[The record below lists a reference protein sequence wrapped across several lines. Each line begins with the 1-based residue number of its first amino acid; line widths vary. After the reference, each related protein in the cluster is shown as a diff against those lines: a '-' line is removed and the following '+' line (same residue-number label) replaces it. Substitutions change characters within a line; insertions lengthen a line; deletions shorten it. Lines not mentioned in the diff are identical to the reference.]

1 MASSA
6 LPCPVPPLPSGAS
19 RAGCGWPSLL
29 SLRRLPTTMVAQDR
43 NSTSPITTPATS
55 SGDTSRLVSPPSSPG
70 LGKAL
75 EALLWFEAAAGRE
88 TERNVTC
95 HRGHTEPQTQ
105 PLHQLLLL
113 GNPVSYTHSWGCQE
127 LTPAIAALLLGI
139 SRWSHWGVIHNCEG
153 FFLPGFCVP
162 GTD

>member
-88 TERNVTC
+88 RDREKC
-95 HRGHTEPQTQ
+95 HLSQGSHRASDTATAP
-105 PLHQLLLL
+105 
-113 GNPVSYTHSWGCQE
+113 
-127 LTPAIAALLLGI
+127 TPALGK
-139 SRWSHWGVIHNCEG
+139 SR
-153 FFLPGFCVP
+153 FLHPFLGLP
-162 GTD
+162 GTDPSNRCPVIGNIPLEPLGCDP